1 MSIRS
6 RRDSLRKS
14 SIGVDSIRKSITGLS
29 EGLVSIGRQ
38 SSELLKQTRKT
49 NLFKSKLIRQDA
61 EFFKRRRENV
71 LRKQREDELEATSI
85 TGVTKRQGNII
96 QKSTRGFLGRILD
109 FVGTLI
115 IGWALLNLPKI
126 IDAFQKLFKLITRV
140 VGVFTGFIDG
150 MKNFFESLGTGID
163 NVLSTFSR
171 FDFREDDKNI
181 RETIDK
187 TEANLTKLNR
197 DFTEAVQS
205 FAKDKDIASAGQV
218 AKDIGAIDSS
228 EFKMTDEEIKSV
240 AKKAAG
246 DSPVEPIEGKS
257 MGGEVESKVP
267 YIVGEEGPEIFTPD
281 VKGTIIP
288 NNQLD
293 ENIEG
298 SEILTSNVKG
308 TIIPSNQLDQ
318 NIEGTNTIDDD
329 LVAVNTETEDE
340 SIEGVNTMSDEDMQ
354 LENELDGVE
363 EAVIP
368 KTSGQSASGGSFSM
382 PQGNNEKL
390 EPESITPQKL
400 VKSIIP
406 VKKELNNLKGRKKPR
421 TTFIINNQNQTST
434 AQIPSM
440 SKKMKKIV
448 SSVHN
453 SKQTLLDFQ
462 SILLK

>member
-1 MSIRS
+1 MIMSIRS

-14 SIGVDSIRKSITGLS
+14 AIGVDSIRKSVTGLS

-61 EFFKRRRENV
+61 EFFKKRRENV
-71 LRKQREDELEATSI
+71 LRKRREDELEATSI

-126 IDAFQKLFKLITRV
+126 IAAFQKLFKLITRL
-140 VGVFTGFIDG
+140 VGVFTAFIDG

-187 TEANLTKLNR
+187 TEANLTKLNK
-197 DFTEAVQS
+197 DFAESVQS
-205 FAKDKDIASAGQV
+205 FARDKNIASAEKV
-218 AKDIGAIDSS
+218 AKDIGVLDSS
-228 EFKMTDEEIKSV
+228 EIKMTDEEIRSI
-240 AKKAAG
+240 AKKAAE
-246 DSPVEPIEGKS
+246 DSPVEEIEGKS
-257 MGGEVESKVP
+257 IGGEVEPMVP
-267 YIVGEEGPEIFTPD
+267 YLVGEEGPEIFTPE

-298 SEILTSNVKG
+298 TNMTNDDLIVDNTVE
-308 TIIPSNQLDQ
+308 DE
-318 NIEGTNTIDDD
+318 NIEGI
-329 LVAVNTETEDE
+329 
-340 SIEGVNTMSDEDMQ
+340 NTMSEEDMQ
-354 LENELDGVE
+354 LENELDGIE

-368 KTSGQSASGGSFSM
+368 KASGQSAAGVSFTI
-382 PQGNNEKL
+382 PQGNDEKL
-390 EPESITPQKL
+390 DPESITPQKL
-400 VKSIIP
+400 IKSIIP

-421 TTFIINNQNQTST
+421 TTFIINNQNQIST

-440 SKKMKKIV
+440 AKKVKRIV
-448 SSVHN
+448 SSVHD
-453 SKQTLLDFQ
+453 SKQTLLSFQ
-462 SILLK
+462 SVILK

>member
-14 SIGVDSIRKSITGLS
+14 AIGVDSIRKSVTGLS

-61 EFFKRRRENV
+61 EFFKKRRENV
-71 LRKQREDELEATSI
+71 LRKRREDELEATSI

-126 IDAFQKLFKLITRV
+126 IAAFQKLFKLITRL
-140 VGVFTGFIDG
+140 VGVFTAFIDG

-187 TEANLTKLNR
+187 TEANLTKLNK
-197 DFTEAVQS
+197 DFAESVQS
-205 FAKDKDIASAGQV
+205 FARDKNIASAEKV
-218 AKDIGAIDSS
+218 AKDIGVLDSS
-228 EFKMTDEEIKSV
+228 EIKMTDEEIRSI
-240 AKKAAG
+240 AKKAAE
-246 DSPVEPIEGKS
+246 DSPVEEIEGKS
-257 MGGEVESKVP
+257 IGGEVEPMVP
-267 YIVGEEGPEIFTPD
+267 YLVGEEGPEIFTPE

-298 SEILTSNVKG
+298 I
-308 TIIPSNQLDQ
+308 
-318 NIEGTNTIDDD
+318 
-329 LVAVNTETEDE
+329 
-340 SIEGVNTMSDEDMQ
+340 NTMSEEDMQ
-354 LENELDGVE
+354 LENELDGIE

-368 KTSGQSASGGSFSM
+368 KASGQSAAGVSFTI
-382 PQGNNEKL
+382 PQGNDEKL
-390 EPESITPQKL
+390 DPESITPQKL
-400 VKSIIP
+400 IKSIIP

-421 TTFIINNQNQTST
+421 TTFIINNQNQIST

-440 SKKMKKIV
+440 AKKVKRIV
-448 SSVHN
+448 SSVHD
-453 SKQTLLDFQ
+453 SKQTLLSFQ
-462 SILLK
+462 SVILK

>member
-1 MSIRS
+1 MIMSIRS

-14 SIGVDSIRKSITGLS
+14 AIGVDSIRKSVTGLS

-61 EFFKRRRENV
+61 EFFKKRRENV
-71 LRKQREDELEATSI
+71 LRKRREDELEATSI

-126 IDAFQKLFKLITRV
+126 IAAFQKLFKLITRL
-140 VGVFTGFIDG
+140 VGVFTAFIDG

-187 TEANLTKLNR
+187 TEANLTKLNKDFAESVQTFAR
-197 DFTEAVQS
+197 D
-205 FAKDKDIASAGQV
+205 KNIASAEKV
-218 AKDIGAIDSS
+218 AKDIGVLDSS
-228 EFKMTDEEIKSV
+228 EIKMTDEEIRSI
-240 AKKAAG
+240 AKKAAE
-246 DSPVEPIEGKS
+246 DSPVEEIEGKS
-257 MGGEVESKVP
+257 IGGEVEPMVP
-267 YIVGEEGPEIFTPD
+267 YLVGEEGPEIFTPE

-298 SEILTSNVKG
+298 TNMTNDDLIVDNTVE
-308 TIIPSNQLDQ
+308 DE
-318 NIEGTNTIDDD
+318 NIEGI
-329 LVAVNTETEDE
+329 
-340 SIEGVNTMSDEDMQ
+340 NTMSEEDMQ
-354 LENELDGVE
+354 LENELDGIE

-368 KTSGQSASGGSFSM
+368 KASGQSAAGVSFTI
-382 PQGNNEKL
+382 PQGNDEKL
-390 EPESITPQKL
+390 DPESITPQKL
-400 VKSIIP
+400 IKSIIP

-421 TTFIINNQNQTST
+421 TTFIINNQNQIST

-440 SKKMKKIV
+440 AKKVKRIV
-448 SSVHN
+448 SSVHD
-453 SKQTLLDFQ
+453 SKQTLLSFQ
-462 SILLK
+462 SVILK

>member
-14 SIGVDSIRKSITGLS
+14 AIGVDSIRKSVTGLS

-61 EFFKRRRENV
+61 EFFKKRRENV
-71 LRKQREDELEATSI
+71 LRKRREDELEATSI

-126 IDAFQKLFKLITRV
+126 IAAFQKLFKLITRL
-140 VGVFTGFIDG
+140 VGVFTAFIDG

-187 TEANLTKLNR
+187 TEANLTKLNK
-197 DFTEAVQS
+197 DFAESVQS
-205 FAKDKDIASAGQV
+205 FARDKNIASAEKV
-218 AKDIGAIDSS
+218 AKDIGVLDSS
-228 EFKMTDEEIKSV
+228 EIKMTDEEIRSI
-240 AKKAAG
+240 AKKAAE
-246 DSPVEPIEGKS
+246 DSPVEEIEGKS
-257 MGGEVESKVP
+257 IGGEVEPMVP
-267 YIVGEEGPEIFTPD
+267 YLVGEEGPEIFTPE

-298 SEILTSNVKG
+298 TNMTNDDLIVDNTVE
-308 TIIPSNQLDQ
+308 DE
-318 NIEGTNTIDDD
+318 NIEGI
-329 LVAVNTETEDE
+329 
-340 SIEGVNTMSDEDMQ
+340 NTMSEEDMQ
-354 LENELDGVE
+354 LENELDGIE

-368 KTSGQSASGGSFSM
+368 KASGQSAAGVSFTI
-382 PQGNNEKL
+382 PQGNDEKL
-390 EPESITPQKL
+390 DPESITPQKL
-400 VKSIIP
+400 IKSIIP

-421 TTFIINNQNQTST
+421 TTFIINNQNQIST

-440 SKKMKKIV
+440 AKKVKRIV
-448 SSVHN
+448 SSVHD
-453 SKQTLLDFQ
+453 SKQTLLSFQ
-462 SILLK
+462 SVILK

>member
-1 MSIRS
+1 MIMSIRS

-14 SIGVDSIRKSITGLS
+14 AIGVDSIRKSVTGLS

-61 EFFKRRRENV
+61 EFFKKRRENV
-71 LRKQREDELEATSI
+71 LRKRREDELEATSI

-126 IDAFQKLFKLITRV
+126 IAAFQKLFKLITRL
-140 VGVFTGFIDG
+140 VGVFTAFIDG

-187 TEANLTKLNR
+187 TEANLTKLNK
-197 DFTEAVQS
+197 DFAESVQS
-205 FAKDKDIASAGQV
+205 FARDKNIASAEKV
-218 AKDIGAIDSS
+218 AKDIGVLDSS
-228 EFKMTDEEIKSV
+228 EIKMTDEEIRSI
-240 AKKAAG
+240 AKKAAE
-246 DSPVEPIEGKS
+246 DSPVEEIEGKS
-257 MGGEVESKVP
+257 IGGEVEPMVP
-267 YIVGEEGPEIFTPD
+267 YLVGEEGPEIFTPE

-298 SEILTSNVKG
+298 TNMTNDDLIVDNTVE
-308 TIIPSNQLDQ
+308 DE
-318 NIEGTNTIDDD
+318 NIEGI
-329 LVAVNTETEDE
+329 
-340 SIEGVNTMSDEDMQ
+340 NTMSEEDMQ
-354 LENELDGVE
+354 LENELDGIE

-368 KTSGQSASGGSFSM
+368 KASGQSAAGVSFTI
-382 PQGNNEKL
+382 PQGNDEKL
-390 EPESITPQKL
+390 DPESIKPQKL
-400 VKSIIP
+400 IKSMIP

-421 TTFIINNQNQTST
+421 TTSIINNQNQIST

-440 SKKMKKIV
+440 AKKVKRIV
-448 SSVHN
+448 SSVHD
-453 SKQTLLDFQ
+453 SKQTLLSFQ
-462 SILLK
+462 SVILK

>member
-1 MSIRS
+1 MIMSIRS

-14 SIGVDSIRKSITGLS
+14 AIGVDSIRKSVTGLS

-61 EFFKRRRENV
+61 EFFKKRRENV
-71 LRKQREDELEATSI
+71 LRKRREDELEATSI

-126 IDAFQKLFKLITRV
+126 IAAFQKLFKLITRL
-140 VGVFTGFIDG
+140 VGVFTAFIDG

-181 RETIDK
+181 SETIDK
-187 TEANLTKLNR
+187 TEANLTKLNK
-197 DFTEAVQS
+197 DFAESVQS
-205 FAKDKDIASAGQV
+205 FARDKNIASAEKV
-218 AKDIGAIDSS
+218 AKDIGVLDSS
-228 EFKMTDEEIKSV
+228 EIKMTDEEIRSI
-240 AKKAAG
+240 AKKAAE
-246 DSPVEPIEGKS
+246 DSPVEEIEGKS
-257 MGGEVESKVP
+257 IGGEVEPMVP
-267 YIVGEEGPEIFTPD
+267 YLVGEEGPEIFTPE

-298 SEILTSNVKG
+298 TNMTNDDLIVDNTVE
-308 TIIPSNQLDQ
+308 DE
-318 NIEGTNTIDDD
+318 NIEGI
-329 LVAVNTETEDE
+329 
-340 SIEGVNTMSDEDMQ
+340 NTMSEEDMQ
-354 LENELDGVE
+354 LENELDGIE

-368 KTSGQSASGGSFSM
+368 KASGQSAAGVSFTI
-382 PQGNNEKL
+382 PQGNDEKL
-390 EPESITPQKL
+390 DPESITPQKL
-400 VKSIIP
+400 IKSIIP

-421 TTFIINNQNQTST
+421 TTFIINNQNQIST

-440 SKKMKKIV
+440 AKKVKRIV
-448 SSVHN
+448 SSVHD
-453 SKQTLLDFQ
+453 SKQTLLSFQ
-462 SILLK
+462 SVILK

>member
-1 MSIRS
+1 MIMSIRS

-14 SIGVDSIRKSITGLS
+14 AIGVDSIRKSVTGLS

-61 EFFKRRRENV
+61 EFFKKRRENV
-71 LRKQREDELEATSI
+71 LRKRREDELEATSI

-126 IDAFQKLFKLITRV
+126 IAAFQKLFKLITRL
-140 VGVFTGFIDG
+140 VGVFTAFIDG

-187 TEANLTKLNR
+187 TEANLTKLNK
-197 DFTEAVQS
+197 DFAESVQS
-205 FAKDKDIASAGQV
+205 FARDKNIASAEKV
-218 AKDIGAIDSS
+218 AKDIGVLDSS
-228 EFKMTDEEIKSV
+228 EIKMTDEEIRSI
-240 AKKAAG
+240 AKKAAE
-246 DSPVEPIEGKS
+246 DSPVEEIEGKS
-257 MGGEVESKVP
+257 IGGEVEPMVP
-267 YIVGEEGPEIFTPD
+267 YLVGEEGPEIFTPE

-298 SEILTSNVKG
+298 TNMTNDDLIVDNTVE
-308 TIIPSNQLDQ
+308 DE
-318 NIEGTNTIDDD
+318 NIEGI
-329 LVAVNTETEDE
+329 
-340 SIEGVNTMSDEDMQ
+340 NTMSEEDMQ
-354 LENELDGVE
+354 LENELDGIE

-368 KTSGQSASGGSFSM
+368 KASGQSAAGVSFTI
-382 PQGNNEKL
+382 PQGNDEKL
-390 EPESITPQKL
+390 DPESITPQKL
-400 VKSIIP
+400 IKSIIP

-421 TTFIINNQNQTST
+421 TTSIINNQNQIST

-440 SKKMKKIV
+440 AKKVKRIV
-448 SSVHN
+448 SSVHD
-453 SKQTLLDFQ
+453 SKQTLLSFQ
-462 SILLK
+462 SVILK

>member
-14 SIGVDSIRKSITGLS
+14 AIGVDSIRKSVTGLS

-187 TEANLTKLNR
+187 TEANLTKLNT

-205 FAKDKDIASAGQV
+205 FARDKDLASAEQV

-228 EFKMTDEEIKSV
+228 EIEMTDEEIKSI
-240 AKKAAG
+240 AKKAAE
-246 DSPVEPIEGKS
+246 DSPVESIEGKS

-267 YIVGEEGPEIFTPD
+267 YIVGEEGPEIFTPE

-298 SEILTSNVKG
+298 SEIFTPDAKG
-308 TIIPSNQLDQ
+308 TIISNNQLDK

-329 LVAVNTETEDE
+329 LVAVNTEDE

-368 KTSGQSASGGSFSM
+368 KKSGQSVSGGSFSM

-440 SKKMKKIV
+440 SKKIKKIV
-448 SSVHN
+448 SSGYN

>member
-14 SIGVDSIRKSITGLS
+14 AIGVDSIRKSVTGLS

-61 EFFKRRRENV
+61 EFFKKRRENV
-71 LRKQREDELEATSI
+71 LRKRREDELEATSI

-126 IDAFQKLFKLITRV
+126 IAAFQKLFKLITRL
-140 VGVFTGFIDG
+140 VGVFTAFIDG
-150 MKNFFESLGTGID
+150 MKNLFESLGTGID

-187 TEANLTKLNR
+187 TEANLTKLNK
-197 DFTEAVQS
+197 DFAESVQS
-205 FAKDKDIASAGQV
+205 FARDKNIASAEKV
-218 AKDIGAIDSS
+218 AKDIGVLDSS
-228 EFKMTDEEIKSV
+228 EIKMTDEEIRSI
-240 AKKAAG
+240 AKKAAE
-246 DSPVEPIEGKS
+246 DSPVEEIEGKS
-257 MGGEVESKVP
+257 IGGEVEPMVP
-267 YIVGEEGPEIFTPD
+267 YLVGEEGPEIFTPE

-298 SEILTSNVKG
+298 TNMTNDDLIVDNTVE
-308 TIIPSNQLDQ
+308 DE
-318 NIEGTNTIDDD
+318 NIEGI
-329 LVAVNTETEDE
+329 
-340 SIEGVNTMSDEDMQ
+340 NTMSEEDMQ
-354 LENELDGVE
+354 LENELDGIE

-368 KTSGQSASGGSFSM
+368 KASGQSAAGVSFTI
-382 PQGNNEKL
+382 PQGNDEKL
-390 EPESITPQKL
+390 DPESITPQKL
-400 VKSIIP
+400 IKSIIP

-421 TTFIINNQNQTST
+421 TTFIINNQNQIST

-440 SKKMKKIV
+440 AKKVKRIV
-448 SSVHN
+448 SSVHD
-453 SKQTLLDFQ
+453 SKQTLLSFQ
-462 SILLK
+462 SVILK

>member
-1 MSIRS
+1 MIMSIRS

-14 SIGVDSIRKSITGLS
+14 AIGVDSIRKSVTGLS

-61 EFFKRRRENV
+61 EFFKKRRENV
-71 LRKQREDELEATSI
+71 LRKRREDELEATSI

-126 IDAFQKLFKLITRV
+126 IAAFQKLFKLITRL
-140 VGVFTGFIDG
+140 VGVFTAFIDG

-187 TEANLTKLNR
+187 TEANLTKLNK
-197 DFTEAVQS
+197 DFAESVQS
-205 FAKDKDIASAGQV
+205 FARDKNIASAEKV
-218 AKDIGAIDSS
+218 AKDIGVLDSS
-228 EFKMTDEEIKSV
+228 EIKMTDEEIRSI
-240 AKKAAG
+240 AKKAAE
-246 DSPVEPIEGKS
+246 DSPVEEIEGKS
-257 MGGEVESKVP
+257 IGGEVEPMVP
-267 YIVGEEGPEIFTPD
+267 YLVGEEGPEIFTPE

-298 SEILTSNVKG
+298 TNMTNDDLIVDNTVE
-308 TIIPSNQLDQ
+308 DE
-318 NIEGTNTIDDD
+318 NIEGF
-329 LVAVNTETEDE
+329 
-340 SIEGVNTMSDEDMQ
+340 NTMSEDDMQ
-354 LENELDGVE
+354 LENELDGIE

-368 KTSGQSASGGSFSM
+368 KASGQSAAGVSFTI
-382 PQGNNEKL
+382 PQGNDEKL
-390 EPESITPQKL
+390 DPESITPQKL
-400 VKSIIP
+400 IKSIIP

-421 TTFIINNQNQTST
+421 TTFIINNQNQIST

-440 SKKMKKIV
+440 AKKVKRIV
-448 SSVHN
+448 SSVHD
-453 SKQTLLDFQ
+453 SKQTLLSFQ
-462 SILLK
+462 SVILK

>member
-14 SIGVDSIRKSITGLS
+14 AIGVDSIRKSVTGLS

-61 EFFKRRRENV
+61 EFFKKRRENV
-71 LRKQREDELEATSI
+71 LRKRREDELEATSI

-126 IDAFQKLFKLITRV
+126 IAAFQKLFKLITRL
-140 VGVFTGFIDG
+140 VGVFTAFIDG

-187 TEANLTKLNR
+187 TEANLTKLNK
-197 DFTEAVQS
+197 DFAESVQS
-205 FAKDKDIASAGQV
+205 FARDKNIASAEKV
-218 AKDIGAIDSS
+218 AKDIGVLDSS
-228 EFKMTDEEIKSV
+228 EIKMTDEEIRSI
-240 AKKAAG
+240 AKKAAE
-246 DSPVEPIEGKS
+246 DSPVEEIEGKS
-257 MGGEVESKVP
+257 IGGEVEPMVP
-267 YIVGEEGPEIFTPD
+267 YLVGEEGPEIFTPE

-298 SEILTSNVKG
+298 TNMTNDDLIVDNTVE
-308 TIIPSNQLDQ
+308 DE
-318 NIEGTNTIDDD
+318 NIEGI
-329 LVAVNTETEDE
+329 
-340 SIEGVNTMSDEDMQ
+340 NTMSEEDMQ
-354 LENELDGVE
+354 LENELDGIE

-368 KTSGQSASGGSFSM
+368 KASGQSAAGVSFTI
-382 PQGNNEKL
+382 PQGNDEKL
-390 EPESITPQKL
+390 DPESITPQKL
-400 VKSIIP
+400 IKSIIP

-421 TTFIINNQNQTST
+421 TTFIINNQNQIST

-440 SKKMKKIV
+440 AKKVKRIV
-448 SSVHN
+448 SSVHD
-453 SKQTLLDFQ
+453 SKQTMLSFQ
-462 SILLK
+462 SVILK

>member
-1 MSIRS
+1 MIMSIRS

-14 SIGVDSIRKSITGLS
+14 AIGVDSIRKSVTGLS

-61 EFFKRRRENV
+61 EFFKKRRENV
-71 LRKQREDELEATSI
+71 LRKRREDELEATSI

-126 IDAFQKLFKLITRV
+126 IATFQKLFKLIRRL
-140 VGVFTGFIDG
+140 VGVFTAFIDG

-187 TEANLTKLNR
+187 TEANLTKLNK
-197 DFTEAVQS
+197 DFSESVQS
-205 FAKDKDIASAGQV
+205 FARDKNIASAEKV
-218 AKDIGAIDSS
+218 AKDIGALDSS
-228 EFKMTDEEIKSV
+228 EIKMTDEEIRSI
-240 AKKAAG
+240 AKKAAE
-246 DSPVEPIEGKS
+246 DSPVEEIEGKS
-257 MGGEVESKVP
+257 IGGEVEPMVP
-267 YIVGEEGPEIFTPD
+267 YLVGEEGPEIFTPE

-298 SEILTSNVKG
+298 TNMTNDDLIVDNTVE
-308 TIIPSNQLDQ
+308 DE
-318 NIEGTNTIDDD
+318 NIEGI
-329 LVAVNTETEDE
+329 
-340 SIEGVNTMSDEDMQ
+340 NTMSDEDMQ

-368 KTSGQSASGGSFSM
+368 KKSGQSVAGESFSM

-400 VKSIIP
+400 IKSIIP

-421 TTFIINNQNQTST
+421 ITYILNNQNQIST

-440 SKKMKKIV
+440 TKKIKRIV
-448 SSVHN
+448 SSVHD
-453 SKQTLLDFQ
+453 SKQTLLSFQ
-462 SILLK
+462 SVILK

>member
-1 MSIRS
+1 MIMSIRS

-14 SIGVDSIRKSITGLS
+14 AIGVDSIRKSVTGLS

-61 EFFKRRRENV
+61 EFFKKRRENV
-71 LRKQREDELEATSI
+71 LRKRREDELEATSI

-126 IDAFQKLFKLITRV
+126 IAAFQKLFKLITRL
-140 VGVFTGFIDG
+140 VGVFTAFIDG
-150 MKNFFESLGTGID
+150 MKNLFESLGKGID

-187 TEANLTKLNR
+187 TEANLTKLNK
-197 DFTEAVQS
+197 DFAESVQS
-205 FAKDKDIASAGQV
+205 FARDKNIASAEKV
-218 AKDIGAIDSS
+218 AKDIGVLDSS
-228 EFKMTDEEIKSV
+228 EIKMTDEEIRSI
-240 AKKAAG
+240 AKKAAE
-246 DSPVEPIEGKS
+246 DSPVEEIEGKS
-257 MGGEVESKVP
+257 IGGEVEPMVP
-267 YIVGEEGPEIFTPD
+267 YLVGEEGPEIFTPE

-298 SEILTSNVKG
+298 TNMTNDDLIVDNTVE
-308 TIIPSNQLDQ
+308 DE
-318 NIEGTNTIDDD
+318 NIEGI
-329 LVAVNTETEDE
+329 
-340 SIEGVNTMSDEDMQ
+340 NTMSEEDMQ
-354 LENELDGVE
+354 LENELDGIE

-368 KTSGQSASGGSFSM
+368 KASGQSAAGVSFTI
-382 PQGNNEKL
+382 PQGNDEKL
-390 EPESITPQKL
+390 DPESITPQKL
-400 VKSIIP
+400 IKSIIP

-421 TTFIINNQNQTST
+421 TTFIINNQNQIST

-440 SKKMKKIV
+440 AKKVKRIV
-448 SSVHN
+448 SSVHD
-453 SKQTLLDFQ
+453 SKQTLLSFQ
-462 SILLK
+462 SVILK